1 MKKVVMETIGTISMV
16 LEKKQKKTIFFLQNQ
31 IANCKLPYLFV
42 R

>member
-16 LEKKQKKTIFFLQNQ
+16 LEEKQKKIFFLQNQ